1 MTDSITQF
9 TNRLTQ
15 FTKSIRI
22 SLFDDEI
29 IFNLRYYFA
38 VSVLKGGK
46 ERLTPRVN

>member
-1 MTDSITQF
+1 MTDSI
-9 TNRLTQ
+9 TQ

-38 VSVLKGGK
+38 FNVLKGGK